1 MSVADP
7 EDRTKGG
14 GEGNRVWDCSLS
26 GGVEGRALAGGLES
40 EAPQNQIINAFC
52 VVVNAFS

>member
-7 EDRTKGG
+7 EDRTRGG
-14 GEGNRVWDCSLS
+14 GNRVWDCSLS
-26 GGVEGRALAGGLES
+26 GSVEGRALAGDLES
-40 EAPQNQIINAFC
+40 EAPQNQSINAFC